1 MAKDKGKDNEEGI
14 MWNIAYLLE
23 NRRFMTFGVISCAA
37 SSEHHAPC
45 VNGGG
50 IYLVL
55 CKLWLFI
62 LTKTCLVNPFLF
74 LQQSNWSRRT
84 VDSSRGKYQNP
95 SGSKRPGKKTLA
107 GFMFT

>member
-1 MAKDKGKDNEEGI
+1 MNDLSEIDGI
-14 MWNIAYLLE
+14 
-23 NRRFMTFGVISCAA
+23 
-37 SSEHHAPC
+37 
-45 VNGGG
+45 VNFLS
-50 IYLVL
+50 I
-55 CKLWLFI
+55 KLWLFI